1 MLKVVCLANERN
13 NMEAV
18 TIISL
23 IIVSLACLWLW
34 GPAGLIPMAAVL
46 IYACCRG

>member
-1 MLKVVCLANERN
+1 
-13 NMEAV
+13 MEAA
-18 TIISL
+18 TIIAL
-23 IIVSLACLWLW
+23 IIVSLACLAFW